1 MTHTLLEEC
10 APSHP
15 QNDTRST
22 LPCERNPQHP
32 CGVNHIERQVMAM
45 SNLHNLLH
53 WWNLLF
59 ALPLVVGML
68 FSLITALGF
77 VSSEHAEA
85 GHGEAG
91 HDVGHGEVGH
101 DAGAEAEHG
110 DLEHGADVHAEHGD
124 FDHEVDVHAEHGG
137 VEHHVPAEVAHGQIA
152 HEAHAEHAHEAGHGN
167 HNHHESI
174 LTQILEA
181 FGIGRGVPISVML
194 PFCMMLW
201 GVLGLASNQ
210 ALHPL
215 LRFPAVYVW
224 LSALLSLFGTSLIA
238 RGMSGVVAR
247 YLQMGQVPNVSR
259 ERLIGASGMAVFAI
273 DEQSGIADVHDT
285 VGTVHRIT
293 CHVPEG
299 HPPIPA
305 GTPVVVTDYEVETGR
320 YLVEENPFA
329 DSITHREVRV

>member
-1 MTHTLLEEC
+1 M
-10 APSHP
+10 
-15 QNDTRST
+15 
-22 LPCERNPQHP
+22 
-32 CGVNHIERQVMAM
+32 G
-45 SNLHNLLH
+45 NLHSLLQ

-59 ALPLVVGML
+59 ALPLVVGVL
-68 FSLITALGF
+68 FSFVTALGF
-77 VSSEHAEA
+77 VSTEHGEA

-91 HDVGHGEVGH
+91 HGGDVEHGVVGH
-101 DAGAEAEHG
+101 DVGGEAGHG
-110 DLEHGADVHAEHGD
+110 DIDHGVDIHADHGELSHGADIHADHGD
-124 FDHEVDVHAEHGG
+124 IG
-137 VEHHVPAEVAHGQIA
+137 HHLPAEVAHGEVA
-152 HEAHAEHAHEAGHGN
+152 HDAHAEHAHEAGHGN
-167 HNHHESI
+167 HDHHESVF
-174 LTQILEA
+174 TQILEA

-259 ERLIGASGMAVFAI
+259 ERLVGATGVAVFTI
-273 DEQSGIADVHDT
+273 DEQSGVADVHDS

-293 CHVPEG
+293 CHVREG
-299 HPPIPA
+299 NSALPA
-305 GTPVVVTDYEVETGR
+305 GTPIVVTDYEVETGR

-329 DSITHREVRV
+329 DSISHREVQG

>member
-1 MTHTLLEEC
+1 M
-10 APSHP
+10 
-15 QNDTRST
+15 
-22 LPCERNPQHP
+22 
-32 CGVNHIERQVMAM
+32 VYVIERQVTAM
-45 SNLHNLLH
+45 SNLHHLLH

-77 VSSEHAEA
+77 VCTEHADA
-85 GHGEAG
+85 GQGEAG
-91 HDVGHGEVGH
+91 HDVGHGDVGH
-101 DAGAEAEHG
+101 DATAVGEHGVGVHADHG
-110 DLEHGADVHAEHGD
+110 DLGHGADIHANHGD
-124 FDHEVDVHAEHGG
+124 IG
-137 VEHHVPAEVAHGQIA
+137 HHLPAEVAHGEVA
-152 HEAHAEHAHEAGHGN
+152 HDAQAEHAHEAGHGN
-167 HNHHESI
+167 RNHHESVF
-174 LTQILEA
+174 TQILEA

-215 LRFPAVYVW
+215 LRFPAIYVW
-224 LSALLSLFGTSLIA
+224 VSALLSLFGTSLIA

-247 YLQMGQVPNVSR
+247 YLQMGQVPNMSR
-259 ERLIGASGMAVFAI
+259 ERLIGATGVAVFTV
-273 DEQSGIADVHDT
+273 DDRSGVADVHDT
-285 VGTVHRIT
+285 VGTVHRIS

-299 HPPIPA
+299 KPPLPA
-305 GTPVVVTDYEVETGR
+305 GTPLVVTDYEVETGR